1 MTDGGADPW
10 ANRGPKI
17 KMTPEQ
23 KAAGIERILAERPK
37 GEPFRVFAFGS
48 LMWNPECCVAS
59 TFAATVHD
67 HQRRFQIWSTRAR
80 GTDDQPGLGLC
91 LVPEPGQACKGLVL
105 ELNEDMLAE
114 DLKRLWDREQN
125 SGVYRPTWITADS
138 IDGPVQVM
146 TFVVIPEH
154 PHFVPPLPQE
164 TMAEIMCKAV
174 GRYGTN
180 HDYLVRLLEILEA
193 LGVEDP
199 DLADLDACIRAKAA
213 G

>member
-1 MTDGGADPW
+1 M
-10 ANRGPKI
+10 
-17 KMTPEQ
+17 
-23 KAAGIERILAERPK
+23 
-37 GEPFRVFAFGS
+37 
-48 LMWNPECCVAS
+48 
-59 TFAATVHD
+59 
-67 HQRRFQIWSTRAR
+67 
-80 GTDDQPGLGLC
+80 
-91 LVPEPGQACKGLVL
+91 
-105 ELNEDMLAE
+105 
-114 DLKRLWDREQN
+114 
-125 SGVYRPTWITADS
+125 
-138 IDGPVQVM
+138 
-146 TFVVIPEH
+146 VIPEH